1 MNARILTAASFIAGF
16 ALIFPAAAVDTQLL
30 NLVMPDA
37 KVLGGVNVEQA
48 KASPFGQYV
57 LQQVQTQDQDLK
69 KLEAMTGF
77 DPTRDV
83 RELLVASNNPGSE
96 NDHTGL
102 FLARGTFN
110 PGLIAA
116 AAAAH
121 GGATESYNG
130 ITILEDPKKTHGVA
144 FPDASLAVAGDIANV
159 KAALDRLR
167 SPSSLPGSVVA
178 QVNQWSG
185 SQDAWGISTVPPS
198 SLHPPSTAPK
208 VPGLS
213 GSTPAFQNI
222 QSAAGGVKFGALVVV
237 TGQVQAASAQDAQQ
251 MADALKL
258 LANLAQ
264 MQASNEPAVAAVAQ
278 SLTVSTSGATLNAS
292 VSVSEDQIQQAVKPK
307 PAARR
312 PAHKM

>member
-1 MNARILTAASFIAGF
+1 MNARILTAASFVAGF
-16 ALIFPAAAVDTQLL
+16 VLILPAAAVDTQLL

-48 KASPFGQYV
+48 KTTPFGQYV
-57 LQQVQTQDQDLK
+57 LSQAQTQDSDLK
-69 KLEAMTGF
+69 KLEALTGF

-83 RELLVASNNPGSE
+83 RELLVASNAVG
-96 NDHTGL
+96 NDHAGL

-121 GGATESYNG
+121 GAVTESYNG
-130 ITILEDPKKTHGVA
+130 ITILEDPKKMHGVA
-144 FPDASLAVAGDIANV
+144 FPDASLAIAGDIANV
-159 KAALDRLR
+159 KAAIDRVK
-167 SPSSLPGSVVA
+167 SPSSLPGSIVA

-185 SQDAWGISTVPPS
+185 TQDAWGITTVPPS
-198 SLHPPSTAPK
+198 SLHPPASAPN
-208 VPGLS
+208 VHGLS
-213 GSTPAFQNI
+213 PNAPAFQNI
-222 QSAAGGVKFGALVVV
+222 QSAAGGVKFGAMVVV
-237 TGQVQAASAQDAQQ
+237 TGQAQAASAQDAQQ

-264 MQASNEPAVAAVAQ
+264 MQASNEPAVAAVVQ
-278 SLTVSTSGATLNAS
+278 SLTVSTSGSTLNAS
-292 VSVSEDQIQQAVKPK
+292 ISVSEDQLQQAIKPK
-307 PAARR
+307 VAARR